1 MATEPR
7 TTLFHT
13 FIYGAILTFP
23 ILFLQFVV
31 NEEKIFS
38 SVLMQ
43 DVLFSGVVEEFFK
56 WFILL
61 IAIYHHI
68 EFDDPYD
75 GVLYGVS
82 ISLGFATVENIL
94 YILSFGLD
102 TAFMRALM
110 PVSSHALFGVVMGYY
125 LGRAKFTG
133 RNISIRY
140 QAVALTLPMLL
151 HIIFNF
157 ILTIEGKWAYIM
169 LPFMLFLWW
178 FALRKV
184 KIAHKQLVQMLAA
197 QQKFYQLKIA
207 KSIIKI
213 GRLKLF
219 AICSSKIYLIE
230 KIKKRNKR
238 LLE

>member
-1 MATEPR
+1 MFVLLSVSIAPALALFSFFYLRNQMATEPR

-133 RNISIRY
+133 RNSSIRY
-140 QAVALTLPMLL
+140 QAVSLALPMLL

-197 QQKFYQLKIA
+197 QQKF
-207 KSIIKI
+207 
-213 GRLKLF
+213 
-219 AICSSKIYLIE
+219 
-230 KIKKRNKR
+230 
-238 LLE
+238 